1 MKEKE
6 AVSDP
11 KLTFDINISKTEA
24 IQIKKS
30 NLKFNCL
37 LIPIVT

>member
-11 KLTFDINISKTEA
+11 KLTFDINISKTDA
-24 IQIKKS
+24 IHIKKS